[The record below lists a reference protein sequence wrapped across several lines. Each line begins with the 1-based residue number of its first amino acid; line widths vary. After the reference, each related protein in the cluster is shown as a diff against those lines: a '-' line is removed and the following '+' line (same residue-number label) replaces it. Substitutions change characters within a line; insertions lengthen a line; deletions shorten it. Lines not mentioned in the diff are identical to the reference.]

1 MMLVLLMFCYSTH
14 RKYSIAEIIFCF
26 VASLRNLLYL
36 FLINLVPFRFL
47 FVIIVLIHCLM
58 HFCQQKIAYGLFV
71 FGVDLVNC

>member
-14 RKYSIAEIIFCF
+14 TKCSITEIIFCF

-58 HFCQQKIAYGLFV
+58 HFCQKNIAYALFV